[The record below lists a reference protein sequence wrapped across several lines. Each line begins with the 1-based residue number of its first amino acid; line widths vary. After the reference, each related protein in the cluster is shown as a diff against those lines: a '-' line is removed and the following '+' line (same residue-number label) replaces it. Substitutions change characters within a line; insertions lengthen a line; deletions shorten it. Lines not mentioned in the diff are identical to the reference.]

1 MACSKCSIKFTI
13 TIITYYYYYYYGAS
27 VILHLGLKS
36 VFVQMQVKYTFV
48 LFLLCFVVFALGIQG
63 MGWRLGAM

>member
-13 TIITYYYYYYYGAS
+13 TIITYYYGTS

-48 LFLLCFVVFALGIQG
+48 VFLLCFVVFALGIQG
-63 MGWRLGAM
+63 MGWGLGAM

>member
-13 TIITYYYYYYYGAS
+13 ITYYYGTS
-27 VILHLGLKS
+27 VILHLGLKP

-48 LFLLCFVVFALGIQG
+48 VFLLCFVVFALGIQG
-63 MGWRLGAM
+63 MGWGLGAM